1 MTEQRL
7 AEQASA
13 MMGVL
18 HELGVS
24 YMLTHVSPG
33 GIGPCRAPANQPLGS
48 GPESGRLFSDS
59 FDHSPQCNMYFISNV
74 HTYE

>member
-1 MTEQRL
+1 MTEQQRL
-7 AEQASA
+7 VEQVSA

-18 HELGVS
+18 NELGVS

-33 GIGPCRAPANQPLGS
+33 AIGPCRAPANQPLGS
-48 GPESGRLFSDS
+48 GPESGSSDS